1 MSIKATRLT
10 LALRQAEEAME
21 KVSGRLTDARER
33 VARAATTA
41 RLKRTE
47 AAHAAADS
55 AREAVTAINERRL
68 EVTARLRAAGD
79 AFKEQ
84 HKTDLDWHKRGQ
96 ALKDAVERFE
106 EKFLRAYDRKA
117 ARRGKK
123 RRKSKA

>member
-68 EVTARLRAAGD
+68 EVTDRL
-79 AFKEQ
+79 
-84 HKTDLDWHKRGQ
+84 
-96 ALKDAVERFE
+96 
-106 EKFLRAYDRKA
+106 
-117 ARRGKK
+117 
-123 RRKSKA
+123 

>member
-1 MSIKATRLT
+1 MSIEATRLT
-10 LALRQAEEAME
+10 LAVRQAEEAME
-21 KVSGRLTDARER
+21 KVSGRLADARDR
-33 VARAATTA
+33 VARAAMTA

-47 AAHAAADS
+47 AAHAAADR

-68 EVTARLRAAGD
+68 EVTDRLKAASD
-79 AFKEQ
+79 AFRDQ
-84 HKTDLDWHKRGQ
+84 HKMDLDWHKREQ

-106 EKFLRAYDRKA
+106 EKFLRAYDRRV